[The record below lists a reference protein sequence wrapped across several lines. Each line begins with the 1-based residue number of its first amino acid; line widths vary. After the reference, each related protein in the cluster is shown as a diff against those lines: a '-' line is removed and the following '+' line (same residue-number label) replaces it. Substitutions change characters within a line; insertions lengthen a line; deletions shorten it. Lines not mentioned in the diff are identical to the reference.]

1 MNGSELRIQLWT
13 LHVAEAGRTWPF
25 LIRIPSQFKA
35 FQVLINCFYGFGFWT
50 FWISSFG
57 FWIRTSCARR
67 MRQRKSNTA
76 GGWLWVLVLNWSPT
90 ETIEKKIPAESWVS
104 WPNSTNPKI
113 ERRLTNVQGPGLYFR
128 PQSQPLVSVISTIS
142 TRDLISTL
150 DFNFQSKYKQFL
162 FFKDVKKF
170 DVNWWFQ

>member
-1 MNGSELRIQLWT
+1 MNHQIKINVKFFHVFKKYNKPMNGSELRIQLWT

-113 ERRLTNVQGPGLYFR
+113 ERRLTNVQGP
-128 PQSQPLVSVISTIS
+128 SQCVSVPR
-142 TRDLISTL
+142 TR
-150 DFNFQSKYKQFL
+150 N
-162 FFKDVKKF
+162 
-170 DVNWWFQ
+170 

>member
-13 LHVAEAGRTWPF
+13 LHVAEACRTWPF

-35 FQVLINCFYGFGFWT
+35 FQVLINCFYGFGFWR
-50 FWISSFG
+50 FG
-57 FWIRTSCARR
+57 SLLLDFGYARVAHDECDSEN
-67 MRQRKSNTA
+67 QTP

-113 ERRLTNVQGPGLYFR
+113 ERRLTNVLCKVPLCISGLSLS
-128 PQSQPLVSVISTIS
+128 PLSQSSQLSQPEIWSQPWIST
-142 TRDLISTL
+142 
-150 DFNFQSKYKQFL
+150 FNQNINNFYFL
-162 FFKDVKKF
+162 KMWK
-170 DVNWWFQ
+170 NLT

>member
-1 MNGSELRIQLWT
+1 MNGSELRIKLWT
-13 LHVAEAGRTWPF
+13 LHVAEAGRTSRIFGQNLALFNSDSITIQGVPSLDQLF
-25 LIRIPSQFKA
+25 LWIW
-35 FQVLINCFYGFGFWT
+35 FWT

-76 GGWLWVLVLNWSPT
+76 GGWLWVLVVNWSPT

-113 ERRLTNVQGPGLYFR
+113 ERRLTNVQALLLWNIR
-128 PQSQPLVSVISTIS
+128 
-142 TRDLISTL
+142 
-150 DFNFQSKYKQFL
+150 
-162 FFKDVKKF
+162 FFKPPGRI
-170 DVNWWFQ
+170 W

>member
-13 LHVAEAGRTWPF
+13 LHVAEACRTWPF
-25 LIRIPSQFKA
+25 LIRIPSLDSITIQSVPSLDQLF
-35 FQVLINCFYGFGFWT
+35 LWIWFWT

-67 MRQRKSNTA
+67 TRQRKSNTA

-113 ERRLTNVQGPGLYFR
+113 ERRLTNVQGPARFVF
-128 PQSQPLVSVISTIS
+128 PASVSAPCLSHLNYLNQRS
-142 TRDLISTL
+142 DLNL
-150 DFNFQSKYKQFL
+150 GFQLSIKI
-162 FFKDVKKF
+162 
-170 DVNWWFQ
+170 

>member
-13 LHVAEAGRTWPF
+13 LHVAEACRTWPF

-113 ERRLTNVQGPGLYFR
+113 ERRPRLWRRLTNVQGPARFVF
-128 PQSQPLVSVISTIS
+128 PASVSAPCLSHLNYLNQRS
-142 TRDLISTL
+142 DLNL
-150 DFNFQSKYKQFL
+150 GFQLSIKI
-162 FFKDVKKF
+162 
-170 DVNWWFQ
+170 